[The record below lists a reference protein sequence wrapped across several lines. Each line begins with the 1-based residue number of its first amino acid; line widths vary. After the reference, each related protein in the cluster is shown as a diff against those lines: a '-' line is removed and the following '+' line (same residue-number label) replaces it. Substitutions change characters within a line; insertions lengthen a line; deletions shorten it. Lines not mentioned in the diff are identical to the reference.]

1 MRLNE
6 LNKGMT
12 AVIDAVEGEG
22 GLRQHMLDMGVIPG
36 VEITFIKYAPMGD
49 PMQFRI
55 HGYELTLRKDEA
67 KKIVVSPAEK
77 KEGSGKKQEKRTER
91 KTQHPGLGEEGRF
104 HKKGSGNPVPEGTTL
119 TFALVGNQN
128 CGKTTLFNRL
138 TG

>member
-12 AVIDAVEGEG
+12 AVIDVVEGEG

-36 VEITFIKYAPMGD
+36 VEITFIKFAPMGD

-77 KEGSGKKQEKRTER
+77 KEPSDKRQEKKEQKKRRSIRGLAKKENFTRKDQEIRCLKEQPLPLRWWETRTAER
-91 KTQHPGLGEEGRF
+91 LR
-104 HKKGSGNPVPEGTTL
+104 
-119 TFALVGNQN
+119 
-128 CGKTTLFNRL
+128 CL